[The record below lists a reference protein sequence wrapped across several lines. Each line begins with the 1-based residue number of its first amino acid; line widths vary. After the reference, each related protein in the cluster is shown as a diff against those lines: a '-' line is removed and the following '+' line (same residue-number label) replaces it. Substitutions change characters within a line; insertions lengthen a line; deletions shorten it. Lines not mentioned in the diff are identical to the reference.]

1 MRSGRIRRS
10 TGTPARCV
18 RLAQVVR
25 SLLHAASITLLAFGL
40 SARSEA
46 LELTASHVNPPGEP
60 TFEAFDY
67 LAKRLAQRGSGVRL
81 RAFPRGQ
88 LGDEKDI
95 IEQVRLGALSMASIS
110 TAALSAFAPSAGVF
124 DIPFLLRDHDRH
136 PWIVADSAIGKRVAA
151 QIERETGLAVLG
163 WWSAGMRH
171 VFTRAIDVRG
181 AADLGGLKIRVI
193 GSPVYMD
200 TFNQLGAK
208 STPMPYGELYTALAT
223 GTVDAAEND
232 TTGYRNMKFYEQA
245 PHLSLTGHFFMF
257 KVIIANR
264 RLLAR
269 MTPEQRSAFDQA
281 LAEATRFQ
289 RDLAA
294 SKFESDLAWLAKSAK
309 VTITTPDRASLEAA
323 VRAVQETYAKRFG
336 PALVEAIRSAR

>member
-1 MRSGRIRRS
+1 
-10 TGTPARCV
+10 
-18 RLAQVVR
+18 
-25 SLLHAASITLLAFGL
+25 
-40 SARSEA
+40 
-46 LELTASHVNPPGEP
+46 
-60 TFEAFDY
+60 
-67 LAKRLAQRGSGVRL
+67 
-81 RAFPRGQ
+81 
-88 LGDEKDI
+88 GDEKDI